1 MTKHYNRTSEKEK
14 RRLLRQEQTAS
25 EKLVWYYLRN
35 RRLKKCKFRRQYSI
49 DQFVIDFYYPEFKL
63 AIEIDG
69 GIHSQQKEYDVERQ
83 KFLEIFGIKF
93 VRITNNELLGNPY
106 IAFEKIEQAIENLTP
121 APLLTNER
129 D

>member
-49 DQFVIDFYYPEFKL
+49 DQFVIDFYSPELKL
-63 AIEIDG
+63 AIEVDG
-69 GIHSQQKEYDVERQ
+69 DIHLQQKEYDSERQ
-83 KFLEIFGIKF
+83 KFLESFGIKF
-93 VRITNNELLGNPY
+93 IRITNYELLGNPNK
-106 IAFEKIEQAIENLTP
+106 AFEKIEQAIENLTP
-121 APLLTNER
+121 APLLTKER